1 MVWATHVCC
10 TEKNVTFATCLTSQV
25 EDIPMSKA
33 EEYLL
38 FIEPQN
44 VPDNENSR
52 CEREVAVR
60 DQEDTITIW
69 PDNKHDYWLIV
80 CKDGS
85 VIEVTTDGVSYGRA
99 VLTPDEIKEAVK
111 DHDLEWDWEE
121 SVEPFLK

>member
-1 MVWATHVCC
+1 
-10 TEKNVTFATCLTSQV
+10 
-25 EDIPMSKA
+25 MSKA